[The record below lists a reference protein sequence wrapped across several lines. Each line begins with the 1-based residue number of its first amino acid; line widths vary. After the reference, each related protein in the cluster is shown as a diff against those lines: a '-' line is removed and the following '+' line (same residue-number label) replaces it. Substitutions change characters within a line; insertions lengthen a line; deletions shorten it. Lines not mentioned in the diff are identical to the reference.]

1 MRIKIPLLAVF
12 FATLSLS
19 LASCDT
25 DALVNSASDG
35 ASSPGGVSFGLDA
48 QVIATVQSTVDS
60 LRLELRQGTVVRSQ
74 AVALDSSVRVSDLAA
89 GRWFISVGL
98 YNKQGVLKYYG
109 SDSVTVVAG
118 EVAKADI
125 GLKPA
130 KGSVDISIHLD
141 STTIDT
147 LPLIVCPVAT
157 NFLGT
162 WLLQEVAGT
171 PVYDRSISL
180 VLTDSGSRLS
190 GTDGC
195 NFIFGFW
202 TAGGRDSLRFQYA
215 NTFRGCFDSSNVAKL
230 PMALENTRGWK
241 LVGGQLWLL
250 DSLGGVLAK
259 YGTYVLHPT
268 GALPDTLVRQVVPE
282 AAVDT
287 SSLKLATVSI
297 LGLQK
302 QDSFLVLTVQ
312 LPHPNVKVRLL
323 NFTYVDEICSQP
335 NVSNDTLSIKIGP
348 DTGCV
353 LVYKEYFVEP
363 PQRLLV
369 IGEES
374 DSTADA
380 QGPVVAKLRIP
391 RSSLTRTQKVYF
403 IDRTGKQV
411 VSLAG

>member
-1 MRIKIPLLAVF
+1 MRIKIPLLAVL

-48 QVIATVQSTVDS
+48 QTIAAVQSSVDS
-60 LRLELRQGTVVRSQ
+60 LRLELRQGTVVRTQ

-141 STTIDT
+141 SATIDT
-147 LPLIVCPVAT
+147 TLVGPVVT
-157 NFLGT
+157 NAFLGH

-171 PVYDRSISL
+171 PVYDRNIPL
-180 VLTDSGSRLS
+180 VLTDSNLRVNGHNVITGSLS

-195 NFIFGFW
+195 TSIGGFW
-202 TAGGRDSLRFQYA
+202 SASDQISLRFQYS
-215 NTFRGCFDSSNVAKL
+215 NSFVGCRDTSNVAQL
-230 PMALENTRGWK
+230 PMALENTRRWK

-268 GALPDTLVRQVVPE
+268 GALPDTYPLIIHLDPE
-282 AAVDT
+282 D
-287 SSLKLATVSI
+287 S
-297 LGLQK
+297 G
-302 QDSFLVLTVQ
+302 SFL
-312 LPHPNVKVRLL
+312 K
-323 NFTYVDEICSQP
+323 
-335 NVSNDTLSIKIGP
+335 
-348 DTGCV
+348 
-353 LVYKEYFVEP
+353 
-363 PQRLLV
+363 
-369 IGEES
+369 
-374 DSTADA
+374 
-380 QGPVVAKLRIP
+380 
-391 RSSLTRTQKVYF
+391 
-403 IDRTGKQV
+403 
-411 VSLAG
+411 

>member
-202 TAGGRDSLRFQYA
+202 TAGGRDSLRFQYS
-215 NTFRGCFDSSNVAKL
+215 NSFVGCRDTSNVAQL
-230 PMALENTRGWK
+230 PMALENTRRWK

-268 GALPDTLVRQVVPE
+268 GALPDTYPLIIHLDPE
-282 AAVDT
+282 D
-287 SSLKLATVSI
+287 S
-297 LGLQK
+297 G
-302 QDSFLVLTVQ
+302 SFL
-312 LPHPNVKVRLL
+312 K
-323 NFTYVDEICSQP
+323 
-335 NVSNDTLSIKIGP
+335 
-348 DTGCV
+348 
-353 LVYKEYFVEP
+353 
-363 PQRLLV
+363 
-369 IGEES
+369 
-374 DSTADA
+374 
-380 QGPVVAKLRIP
+380 
-391 RSSLTRTQKVYF
+391 
-403 IDRTGKQV
+403 
-411 VSLAG
+411 

>member
-1 MRIKIPLLAVF
+1 
-12 FATLSLS
+12 
-19 LASCDT
+19 
-25 DALVNSASDG
+25 
-35 ASSPGGVSFGLDA
+35 
-48 QVIATVQSTVDS
+48 
-60 LRLELRQGTVVRSQ
+60 
-74 AVALDSSVRVSDLAA
+74 
-89 GRWFISVGL
+89 
-98 YNKQGVLKYYG
+98 
-109 SDSVTVVAG
+109 
-118 EVAKADI
+118 
-125 GLKPA
+125 
-130 KGSVDISIHLD
+130 
-141 STTIDT
+141 
-147 LPLIVCPVAT
+147 
-157 NFLGT
+157 
-162 WLLQEVAGT
+162 
-171 PVYDRSISL
+171 
-180 VLTDSGSRLS
+180 
-190 GTDGC
+190 
-195 NFIFGFW
+195 
-202 TAGGRDSLRFQYA
+202 
-215 NTFRGCFDSSNVAKL
+215 
-230 PMALENTRGWK
+230 MALKNTRGWK